1 MSRFDDR
8 VVKKAEVSR
17 GTVSHVKLRTGCSHR
32 AEARLVKEKEEG
44 SSLHVYRRLASR
56 APGVNDRSTLTRCA
70 GPSAG

>member
-1 MSRFDDR
+1 MIEWRRPKYD
-8 VVKKAEVSR
+8 EEWR
-17 GTVSHVKLRTGCSHR
+17 GTYKPRTGCSHR